1 MTEGLRIIRKKA
13 EESLKD
19 VKKKV
24 CEVRAHIK
32 VLEHMQQE
40 EGLTIK
46 EDEEDV
52 GIDEVGSRGECVSIH
67 RKSNMTRLVNT
78 KTRLLRRTGWQTW
91 KYQLHDSL
99 LVDGS
104 FKYIH

>member
-19 VKKKV
+19 VKKNV

-46 EDEEDV
+46 FGMVASD
-52 GIDEVGSRGECVSIH
+52 
-67 RKSNMTRLVNT
+67 LQA
-78 KTRLLRRTGWQTW
+78 LLIPVVCFNQCFC
-91 KYQLHDSL
+91 KLHCCL
-99 LVDGS
+99 
-104 FKYIH
+104 

>member
-24 CEVRAHIK
+24 CEVRAHIN

-40 EGLTIK
+40 EALTIK
-46 EDEEDV
+46 EDAS
-52 GIDEVGSRGECVSIH
+52 IDEVGSRGDVLVLC
-67 RKSNMTRLVNT
+67 NM
-78 KTRLLRRTGWQTW
+78 QS
-91 KYQLHDSL
+91 Q
-99 LVDGS
+99 
-104 FKYIH
+104 